1 MRHSR
6 VLFLLSA
13 LAGGPLAG
21 CYAEAHTAPV
31 DETVYETAPPPP
43 PTAEVEVVPV
53 APGPEFFWVPGYHRW
68 NGRQYVWVRGR
79 YERRPHSRAHW
90 VPAHWV
96 VRGRAHVWVE
106 GRWE

>member
-31 DETVYETAPPPP
+31 DETV
-43 PTAEVEVVPV
+43 
-53 APGPEFFWVPGYHRW
+53 
-68 NGRQYVWVRGR
+68 
-79 YERRPHSRAHW
+79 
-90 VPAHWV
+90 
-96 VRGRAHVWVE
+96 
-106 GRWE
+106 